1 MAQADGTILIDT
13 EINADGMKAG
23 SKEVEAAV
31 RNMAKSVENLGT
43 KAKTALNK
51 QVDAFT
57 KLNAEYSA
65 QQKKVDNLKKKV
77 QEYGKQKIPTAEY
90 KEIQNQIAQAEKK
103 LNSLL
108 NAQEK
113 FIALGGKEDSQRYK
127 SLQYDIDEL
136 ANTIRYAEGELKD
149 LEESGKAFTLGSE
162 TKEAVADMQR
172 LEAEM
177 RKLSDMNNR
186 LGTSY
191 SSIKGQVN
199 DYKNNLLK
207 TDAAQKKA
215 SKSGE
220 RLNKSLRNTGKA
232 AKSANFGLGK
242 MLGTSILFSF
252 VFRAISGVTNAI
264 KDGFTNL
271 AQYSS
276 ETNASIS
283 MLWGSLETL
292 KNSLATAFAPILN
305 TIAPILSAFIDML
318 STAASYVSMFF
329 AILSGKDTYTRAVA
343 VQKDYAAS
351 LQDTASAAGAAADEM
366 ERYLSPLDD
375 INRFTPTDSGGGGGG
390 GGAGGGSGSGPL
402 FEEVPIDSKFS
413 SLLDTVL
420 DKLKAIKNLFVSGFW
435 DGLGDYKPIIEEL
448 KNDLSSIG
456 ASLQDIFMDAD
467 VQAAAQRFFESF
479 IYNIGRNVGALTSIG
494 LTMASLI
501 VGGIESYLSENTDR
515 IKGYVIRIFDIGS
528 EVFTIIGDLNTAIA
542 EIFQDVFGSQVAQD
556 FLGDIIGIFGEVL
569 LFVEELGLSIG
580 RDLINFIA
588 QPIIENKDAISNA
601 LLNTIGPIET
611 MFQGIETFVQ
621 GVATS
626 IMSFYN
632 TYLSPFLQSLADAVS
647 QILGVILEV
656 YNTYIA
662 PVLDLLAQKFT
673 ETLNGPVGQAINS
686 VLGLLGKV
694 INAIQLLWENLLVP
708 LISWIVS
715 NIMPVLGPIIETL
728 GTIIMGLFDI
738 VGGVVSG
745 IADALGGLI
754 DFIVGIFTGNWE
766 KAWQGIKDFFTGIWN
781 AIVSFFTGIW
791 NLLVSIVTGAVDI
804 ISSIITA
811 VWNGIK
817 SVTSTVWNFI
827 SGFLSGI
834 WNGLKS
840 AVSTAFN
847 FIKTIIT
854 NVWNGIKSITS
865 SIWNGI
871 LGVIKGVIN
880 GIIGGINGMIRGVCA
895 GINAVIGLLNKI
907 HITIPDWVPGLGGAS
922 FGFSLPTLTAPQIP
936 YLASGAVIP
945 PNREFLAVL
954 GDQNQGNNIEAPEGL
969 LRRIVREETGNG
981 NGLQRIEVPVYLNSR
996 QIAKAVVDGAKMI
1009 RTQTGRNP
1017 LELA

>member
-23 SKEVEAAV
+23 SKEVETAV
-31 RNMAKSVENLGT
+31 RNMAKSVEGLGT

-215 SKSGE
+215 SKSSKQ
-220 RLNKSLRNTGKA
+220 LDKSLKSTGKS
-232 AKSANFGLGK
+232 AKSANFGIGK

-252 VFRAISGVTNAI
+252 AFQAISGAINAV
-264 KDGFTNL
+264 KEGFTNL
-271 AQYSS
+271 AQYSGS
-276 ETNASIS
+276 TNNSIS
-283 MLWGSLETL
+283 MLWSSLERL
-292 KNSLATAFAPILN
+292 KNSLATAFAPILDVV
-305 TIAPILSAFIDML
+305 APILSKFIDML

-329 AILSGKDTYTRAVA
+329 SFLQGKDTYTRAVA

-375 INRFTPTDSGGGGGG
+375 LNKYTPANIGSGSGGGGSGNN
-390 GGAGGGSGSGPL
+390 AGNTGPL
-402 FEEVPIDSKFS
+402 FEEVAIDSKFS
-413 SLLDTVL
+413 SVMDSIIE
-420 DKLKAIKNLFVSGFW
+420 KLKQIKDIVASGFW
-435 DGLGDYKPIIEEL
+435 DGLDDYKSVFAEIQS
-448 KNDLSSIG
+448 DAASISRSIRQIWSDP
-456 ASLQDIFMDAD
+456 ALQ
-467 VQAAAQRFFESF
+467 QAMTGFSRTALYNLGLIAGSVAQ
-479 IYNIGRNVGALTSIG
+479 IG
-494 LTMASLI
+494 LTIAQNLI
-501 VGGIESYLSENTDR
+501 GGIESFLSENSGRVTNHL
-515 IKGYVIRIFDIGS
+515 ISIFNISSQVMELLGGLFDAVSDI
-528 EVFTIIGDLNTAIA
+528 FAT
-542 EIFQDVFGSQVAQD
+542 VFGSQMAQD
-556 FLGDIIGIFGEVL
+556 LTGNIIGIFA
-569 LFVEELGLSIG
+569 ELAYGLTELALGIG
-580 RDLINFIA
+580 RDLINFIV
-588 QPIIENKDAISNA
+588 QPIIENKDAIAEA
-601 LLNTIGPIET
+601 LYQTLEPIESVA
-611 MFQGIETFVQ
+611 QSIETFIQNLVDKILSIYNEHIKPFIDALTQ
-621 GVATS
+621 GISS
-626 IMSFYN
+626 IVGA
-632 TYLSPFLQSLADAVS
+632 LLDA
-647 QILGVILEV
+647 

-662 PVLDLLAQKFT
+662 PVLDKLAAKFD
-673 ETLNGPVGQAINS
+673 EVLNGPVGNAINS
-686 VLGLLGKV
+686 FLDLIGKV
-694 INAIQLLWENLLVP
+694 FDAITELWNRAIAP
-708 LISWIVS
+708 LITWIVD
-715 NIMPVLGPIIETL
+715 NVVPAIAPIIET
-728 GTIIMGLFDI
+728 
-738 VGGVVSG
+738 VGSLVLDLVSG
-745 IADALGGLI
+745 ISDAFAAVFDILGGVI
-754 DFIVGIFTGNWE
+754 DFVVGVFTLNWE
-766 KAWQGIKDFFTGIWN
+766 KAWNGIKDIF
-781 AIVSFFTGIW
+781 SGIW
-791 NLLVSIVTGAVDI
+791 NLLVTI
-804 ISSIITA
+804 
-811 VWNGIK
+811 
-817 SVTSTVWNFI
+817 
-827 SGFLSGI
+827 
-834 WNGLKS
+834 
-840 AVSTAFN
+840 
-847 FIKTIIT
+847 IKTPINLII
-854 NVWNGIKSITS
+854 
-865 SIWNGI
+865 
-871 LGVIKGVIN
+871 
-880 GIIGGINGMIRGVCA
+880 GIINALIRGVCA

-922 FGFSLPTLTAPQIP
+922 FGFSLPTLAAPQIP

-969 LRRIVREETGNG
+969 LRRIVREEAGNG

>member
-23 SKEVEAAV
+23 SKEVETAV

-149 LEESGKAFTLGSE
+149 LEDTGKAFTLGSR
-162 TKEAVADMQR
+162 TKESVADMQR

-191 SSIKGQVN
+191 SSIKGQVE
-199 DYKNNLLK
+199 DYKNSLLK
-207 TDAAQKKA
+207 TNSAQKKTSA
-215 SKSGE
+215 SGNKVA
-220 RLNKSLRNTGKA
+220 KSLTNTAKA
-232 AKSANFGLGK
+232 SNKASFGIGK

-252 VFRAISGVTNAI
+252 VFQAINAALTAL

-276 ETNASIS
+276 TTNNSIS
-283 MLWGSLETL
+283 MLWSSLERL
-292 KNSLATAFAPILN
+292 KNSLATAFAPILDVV
-305 TIAPILSAFIDML
+305 APILSKFIDML

-329 AILSGKDTYTRAVA
+329 SFLQGKDTYTRAVA

-375 INRFTPTDSGGGGGG
+375 LNKYTPANIGSGSGGGGSGNN
-390 GGAGGGSGSGPL
+390 AGNTGNTGPL
-402 FEEVPIDSKFS
+402 FEEVAIDSKFS
-413 SLLDTVL
+413 SVMDSIIE
-420 DKLKAIKNLFVSGFW
+420 KLKQIKDIVASGFW
-435 DGLGDYKPIIEEL
+435 DGLDDYKSVFAEIQS
-448 KNDLSSIG
+448 DAASISRSIRQIWSDP
-456 ASLQDIFMDAD
+456 ALQ
-467 VQAAAQRFFESF
+467 QAMTGFSRTALYNLGLIAGSVAQ
-479 IYNIGRNVGALTSIG
+479 IG
-494 LTMASLI
+494 LTIAQNLI
-501 VGGIESYLSENTDR
+501 GGIESFLSENSGRVTNHL
-515 IKGYVIRIFDIGS
+515 ISIFNISSQVIELLGGLFDAVSDIFA
-528 EVFTIIGDLNTAIA
+528 T
-542 EIFQDVFGSQVAQD
+542 VFGSQMAQD
-556 FLGDIIGIFGEVL
+556 LTGNIIGIFA
-569 LFVEELGLSIG
+569 ELAYGLTELALGIG
-580 RDLINFIA
+580 RDLINFIV
-588 QPIIENKDAISNA
+588 QPIIENKDAIAEA
-601 LLNTIGPIET
+601 LYQTLEPIESVA
-611 MFQGIETFVQ
+611 QSIETFIQNLVDKILSIYNEHIKPFIDALTQ
-621 GVATS
+621 GISS
-626 IMSFYN
+626 IVGA
-632 TYLSPFLQSLADAVS
+632 LLDA
-647 QILGVILEV
+647 

-662 PVLDLLAQKFT
+662 PVLDKLAAKFD
-673 ETLNGPVGQAINS
+673 EVLNGPVGNAINS
-686 VLGLLGKV
+686 FLDLIGKV
-694 INAIQLLWENLLVP
+694 FDAITELWNRAIAP
-708 LISWIVS
+708 LITWIVD
-715 NIMPVLGPIIETL
+715 NVVPVLAPIIET
-728 GTIIMGLFDI
+728 
-738 VGGVVSG
+738 VGSLVLDLVGG
-745 IADALGGLI
+745 IADAFAAVFDILGGVI
-754 DFIVGIFTGNWE
+754 DFVVGVFTLNWE
-766 KAWQGIKDFFTGIWN
+766 KAWNGIKDIF
-781 AIVSFFTGIW
+781 SGIW
-791 NLLVSIVTGAVDI
+791 NLLVTI
-804 ISSIITA
+804 
-811 VWNGIK
+811 
-817 SVTSTVWNFI
+817 
-827 SGFLSGI
+827 
-834 WNGLKS
+834 
-840 AVSTAFN
+840 
-847 FIKTIIT
+847 IKTPINLII
-854 NVWNGIKSITS
+854 
-865 SIWNGI
+865 
-871 LGVIKGVIN
+871 
-880 GIIGGINGMIRGVCA
+880 GIINALIRGVCA

-969 LRRIVREETGNG
+969 LRRIVREEAGNG

-1017 LELA
+1017 LELV